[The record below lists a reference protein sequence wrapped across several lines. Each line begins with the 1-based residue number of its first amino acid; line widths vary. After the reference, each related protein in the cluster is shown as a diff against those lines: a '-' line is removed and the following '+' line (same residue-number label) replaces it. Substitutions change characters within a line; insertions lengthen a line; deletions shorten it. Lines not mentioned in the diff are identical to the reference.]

1 MKNFITTTD
10 KLTADKLMAEGFKLV
25 SHIGNSY
32 TFLNEVSKNF
42 NFEEVK
48 KSVVYTNTLSL

>member
-10 KLTADKLMAEGFKLV
+10 KSTADKLIAEGFKLV
-25 SHIGNSY
+25 SNIGNSY
-32 TFLNEVSKNF
+32 TFLNETRKNF

-48 KSVVYTNTLSL
+48 KNVVYTNTLSL

>member
-10 KLTADKLMAEGFKLV
+10 KPTADKLMAEGFKLV
-25 SHIGNSY
+25 SHVGNAY
-32 TFLNEVSKNF
+32 TFLNDVPKNF

-48 KSVVYTNTLSL
+48 KNVAYTNTLSL